1 METFDCFAKQF
12 YCLQAFYIEMLPNA
26 TTKRR

>member
-12 YCLQAFYIEMLPNA
+12 YCLQAFYIEMVQNA
-26 TTKRR
+26 TIKRR